1 MLTQWVR
8 TIFNDNS
15 VLTDFS
21 IESQNRESFAIP
33 YVAGQDYVYIAQY
46 FPFNNFF
53 IETDVAND
61 QASVVS
67 VDYISGKQWVAAV
80 DIIDGTKA
88 SGISLSKAGVVQFT
102 PDDYNWTSIVD
113 PRKIGGT
120 SLGIEALPIFDLY
133 WIRVKFSASLKA
145 TTSIKSISYNFST
158 DRLLESIDPEID
170 NYKEPWGGVSKTNWV
185 EQTMLGSQHVVAE
198 LKSRGL
204 ILSPGN
210 ILRFDDVCLATTY
223 RTLMIIYAM
232 LGKDFEEKY
241 KNAEKEFKVLMDI
254 KRFTFDKNQD
264 GKVQSNEI
272 SLTVA
277 QGVR

>member
-21 IESQNRESFAIP
+21 IESQNREAFTIP
-33 YVAGQDYVYIAQY
+33 YVAGQDYIYVAQY
-46 FPFNNFF
+46 FPFNNMF
-53 IETDVAND
+53 IEVSTAND
-61 QASVVS
+61 QASVAS
-67 VDYISGKQWVAAV
+67 IDYISGKQWVAAV
-80 DIIDGTKA
+80 DVVDGTK
-88 SGISLSKAGVVQFT
+88 STGFSLGKTGVIQFT
-102 PDDYNWTSIVD
+102 PDEYNWTNIND
-113 PRKIGGT
+113 PRKLNGS
-120 SLGIEALPIFDLY
+120 SLGIETLPIFDLY
-133 WIRVKFSASLKA
+133 WIRLKFSADLKA
-145 TTSIKSISYNFST
+145 TTAIKSISYNFSS

-170 NYKEPWGGVSKTNWV
+170 NYKTAWGGSGKTNWV
-185 EQTMLGSQHVVAE
+185 EQTMLGSQHVIAD
-198 LKSRGL
+198 LKSKGL
-204 ILSPGN
+204 ILAPGN

-223 RTLMIIYAM
+223 RTLMGIYAM

-241 KNAEKEFKVLMDI
+241 KNAEKEYKGLMDI